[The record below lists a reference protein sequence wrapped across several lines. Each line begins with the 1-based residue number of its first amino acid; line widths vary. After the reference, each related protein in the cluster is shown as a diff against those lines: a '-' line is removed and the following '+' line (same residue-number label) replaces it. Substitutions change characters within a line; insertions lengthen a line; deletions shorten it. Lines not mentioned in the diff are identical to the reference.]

1 MPIKK
6 TVKTS
11 ILFGLAMTTSFSSS
25 LVCLSGAQAD
35 SCSILTNKELIDMP
49 IKKTVKTLHLLGLAI
64 STSLVC
70 LSPVQAE
77 TSPILGR
84 QGLKIGSTTTNSNAA
99 IGFGSVHV
107 GSSAT
112 TKSYQ
117 VTNTAISGSSPINGS
132 LIINNIT
139 DSRLSGL
146 GLSAYSYGPLNAGQ
160 LTENLGITFTPVRAG
175 ALTNQ
180 FVNINDSTNN
190 NTQKL
195 AVTGAAYDYAKASSL
210 PTTVNFGNVRIGT
223 VPNQVLTLTNLAP
236 TSAYSEKL
244 DASVKSTT
252 GSAKAS
258 GTVTLLAGGA
268 SSTKL
273 SVGVNAGMAGS
284 KIGTATFSMTSSGEG
299 TSGLDS
305 TRLSSQAVNVAAN
318 VFRLATGSTSPNPIN
333 FTNSHVG
340 DVVSQAL
347 IVANT
352 ASSDGYSEKLNAS
365 FGANIGN
372 VTNNNGAASL
382 VKAGGTSNNLSV
394 GLDTSSAGA
403 KNGSATVNYYS
414 DGTGTD
420 NEIAIANGTSTVNVT
435 GAIYDYAKASTLPA
449 TVDLG
454 NVHVGAVTSQ
464 ALTLF
469 NRAPTSAYSEKL
481 DAGVTSIS
489 GAATAA
495 GVVNLLAG
503 GSSSTNLSVGVNTG
517 TAGNKTGSA
526 TFAMIS
532 DGTGTS
538 ALANTSLS
546 SQTVNVSANV
556 FRLAEN
562 VTKPNP
568 INFSSSHVGDEVSQ
582 TLNITNKAINDGYS
596 EKLDASFGVA
606 GGDANHNNVGISQ
619 LAAGASNN
627 DMVVSLD
634 TQTAGAKAGT
644 IIIDYQSNG
653 VGTSG
658 LGFSGLSSEILKVS
672 GDVYNYANVLLGS
685 SGYGSFSSGAVN
697 QYILDFGDISQGS
710 GLFTANLSV
719 MNNGLNSEWTDLLDG
734 QFNVNAVSAW
744 TVFGENDQLE
754 FANIFGGSSY
764 NGFNFGLDTLAL
776 NIGQYAGDITLNLL
790 GHNKSGYQGVLSS
803 IYLHI
808 NANVF
813 AQPIVPSFKDL
824 QTTVPEPGILWLFGC
839 AGLGLLGY
847 RSRSI
852 RWTNYLRT
860 S

>member
-35 SCSILTNKELIDMP
+35 SCSILTNKEIIDIS
-49 IKKTVKTLHLLGLAI
+49 IKKTVKTLSQLSLANSI
-64 STSLVC
+64 SLVC
-70 LSPVQAE
+70 LSQVQAE

-84 QGLKIGSTTTNSNAA
+84 QGLKIGSTTNNSNAA
-99 IGFGSVHV
+99 IGVGSVHV

-117 VTNTAISGSSPINGS
+117 VTNTVISGSSPIKGS
-132 LIINNIT
+132 LITNNIT
-139 DSRLSGL
+139 DSHLSGL

-160 LTENLGITFTPVRAG
+160 LTENLGITFTPVGAG

-190 NTQKL
+190 NIQKL
-195 AVTGAAYDYAKASSL
+195 AVT
-210 PTTVNFGNVRIGT
+210 
-223 VPNQVLTLTNLAP
+223 
-236 TSAYSEKL
+236 
-244 DASVKSTT
+244 
-252 GSAKAS
+252 
-258 GTVTLLAGGA
+258 
-268 SSTKL
+268 
-273 SVGVNAGMAGS
+273 
-284 KIGTATFSMTSSGEG
+284 
-299 TSGLDS
+299 
-305 TRLSSQAVNVAAN
+305 VAA
-318 VFRLATGSTSPNPIN
+318 
-333 FTNSHVG
+333 
-340 DVVSQAL
+340 
-347 IVANT
+347 
-352 ASSDGYSEKLNAS
+352 
-365 FGANIGN
+365 
-372 VTNNNGAASL
+372 
-382 VKAGGTSNNLSV
+382 
-394 GLDTSSAGA
+394 
-403 KNGSATVNYYS
+403 
-414 DGTGTD
+414 
-420 NEIAIANGTSTVNVT
+420 
-435 GAIYDYAKASTLPA
+435 YDYAKASTLPT

-517 TAGNKTGSA
+517 TAGNKTGAA

-532 DGTGTS
+532 DGTCTS

-644 IIIDYQSNG
+644 ITIDYQSHG

-672 GDVYNYANVLLGS
+672 GDVYNYVNVLLGS

-697 QYILDFGDISQGS
+697 QYTLDFGDISKGS

-734 QFNVNAVSAW
+734 QFDVNAISAW
-744 TVFGENDQLE
+744 TVFGKNDQLE
-754 FANIFGGSSY
+754 FANIFGGSSF

-813 AQPIVPSFKDL
+813 AQPIVPSFRGL

-852 RWTNYLRT
+852 R
-860 S
+860 